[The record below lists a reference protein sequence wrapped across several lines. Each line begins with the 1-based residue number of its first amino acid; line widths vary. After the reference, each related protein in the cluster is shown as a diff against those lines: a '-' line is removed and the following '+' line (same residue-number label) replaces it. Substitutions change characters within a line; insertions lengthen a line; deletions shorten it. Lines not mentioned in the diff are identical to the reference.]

1 LYQGFDIDSISDITS
16 ISMSKMDFVE
26 QGSQHSGSFGSDNTD
41 ALLNASLRDFE
52 GDDESL
58 LESVSQVDVD
68 LGTPYQKSPKARVT
82 SHRGEQ
88 KGHSSISSGG
98 FSVNAG
104 MHEVAYVHGAMS
116 EVSSVHNGIP
126 EAFPRSQNKR
136 SVNFQGIHD
145 GASNQHSQSFEQ
157 NKNFDQGFNSK
168 RESSGNLRNEASYT
182 PRKLSSDS
190 DNTVSGRESVI
201 RHHSSLPEVKTTNFD
216 RKQGRCVNGDRQG
229 HTDQYLMN
237 SVYITDAKCQIKP
250 TTGNGS
256 LPWGQSGLPRDNTQY
271 MRDMNDHHGTVKGDL
286 FIHDG
291 QNMSRHGQGNIGDV
305 CSNGGTMRDINGK
318 SRGEYDRH
326 LGTNIEDF
334 DGSGGMV
341 RGITDESRH
350 EYNGHSG
357 SPKFGE
363 AKFISG
369 TAGGGRN
376 RDGFYDGRG
385 HEEMSRSN
393 DRLQDSSLE
402 QRQNEEMLLGVK
414 HDPETN
420 GNWLL

>member
-1 LYQGFDIDSISDITS
+1 
-16 ISMSKMDFVE
+16 
-26 QGSQHSGSFGSDNTD
+26 
-41 ALLNASLRDFE
+41 
-52 GDDESL
+52 
-58 LESVSQVDVD
+58 
-68 LGTPYQKSPKARVT
+68 
-82 SHRGEQ
+82 
-88 KGHSSISSGG
+88 
-98 FSVNAG
+98 
-104 MHEVAYVHGAMS
+104 
-116 EVSSVHNGIP
+116 
-126 EAFPRSQNKR
+126 
-136 SVNFQGIHD
+136 
-145 GASNQHSQSFEQ
+145 
-157 NKNFDQGFNSK
+157 
-168 RESSGNLRNEASYT
+168 
-182 PRKLSSDS
+182 
-190 DNTVSGRESVI
+190 
-201 RHHSSLPEVKTTNFD
+201 
-216 RKQGRCVNGDRQG
+216 
-229 HTDQYLMN
+229 
-237 SVYITDAKCQIKP
+237 
-250 TTGNGS
+250 
-256 LPWGQSGLPRDNTQY
+256 
-271 MRDMNDHHGTVKGDL
+271 MNDHHGTVKGDL

-357 SPKFGE
+357 SQKFGE

-369 TAGGGRN
+369 TAVGGRN

-420 GNWLL
+420 GN